1 MSDTTTKQSLVK
13 KSFHKIRR
21 IAAKYWFKLYEPY
34 TIAITGS
41 QGKTNTTTIL
51 ASLMPKA
58 LRTDVNLD
66 TLYNVPITALK
77 IKKAKQLCIF
87 ELGIDKPG
95 EMSLH
100 LDIVKPNISIVTGIS
115 PVHTDSNHLG
125 SLENIIKEKRK
136 IVEVLT
142 EKDYAVLNYDDLNV
156 RDMAKFTKA
165 KVLFYGSNPKFC
177 QVYTNADLNE
187 NKNYYI
193 DLNGSKFSIFDKDN
207 PQNEIKLSTKLIG
220 IHHVSNIMAS
230 YLAFKIVS
238 LHSKKQNPQWLEEFV
253 KVIENQKPLE
263 GRMNIEKG
271 PQGMLILNDS
281 LRANIESTKSG
292 LKTFNEIKGTT
303 SQKIAIIGEMGEIG
317 DDEIQ
322 IHQSLGE
329 FIADERNINY
339 IIGIGPLQQ
348 QTKDAAIKNG
358 MAPSKFFWAKD
369 ISVAATILQMIC
381 KKGDFIYL
389 KGSRLR
395 HMERLIM
402 LLDGKNVGCN
412 VISCPLYNHCS
423 KCKYLREGYP
433 TTE

>member
-1 MSDTTTKQSLVK
+1 MSESNKNQNFFK
-13 KSFHKIRR
+13 KSFHKARR
-21 IAAKYWFKLYEPY
+21 VAAKYWYKLYEPY
-34 TIAITGS
+34 TIAVTGS
-41 QGKTNTTTIL
+41 QGKTNTTTLL

-58 LRTDVNLD
+58 LRTDINLD

-87 ELGIDKPG
+87 ELGIDKPQ

-100 LDIVKPNISIVTGIS
+100 LEIVKPNISIVTGIS
-115 PVHTDSNHLG
+115 PVHTDANHLG

-142 EKDYAVLNYDDLNV
+142 QKDYAILNYDGLNV

-177 QVYTNADLNE
+177 QVYTNANLTE
-187 NKNYYI
+187 NTNYSI
-193 DLNGSKFSIFDKDN
+193 DLKGTKFSIFDKDD
-207 PQNEIKLSTKLIG
+207 PSKEIRLSTKLIG

-230 YLAFKIVS
+230 YLAFKTVNQN
-238 LHSKKQNPQWLEEFV
+238 SKKPDSNWQEKFV
-253 KVIENQKPLE
+253 EVIENQKPLE

-271 PQGMLILNDS
+271 PQGMLVLNDS
-281 LRANIESTKSG
+281 LRANIESTKFG

-317 DDEIQ
+317 ENEIK
-322 IHQSLGE
+322 IHEELGD
-329 FIADERNINY
+329 FIADQRNINY
-339 IIGIGPLQQ
+339 IIGIGPLLQNS
-348 QTKDAAIKNG
+348 KESAIKNG
-358 MAPSKFFWAKD
+358 LAPSKFFWAKD
-369 ISVAATILQMIC
+369 ITIAATILQMIC

-395 HMERLIM
+395 HMERLTM
-402 LLDGKNVGCN
+402 VLDGKSVGCN
-412 VISCPLYNHCS
+412 VINCPLYNHCS
-423 KCKYLREGYP
+423 KCKFLQTGYK
-433 TTE
+433 EES